1 MRFHSGCSIH
11 QDPSFV
17 PNSSLL
23 QNHGQGF
30 LVSKSGQGFS
40 VSKSA
45 VLSNGSSTRSWLLSF
60 DSKTRSKFR
69 NNAGWARDKGASL
82 GYSEIK
88 SIIISLKLF
97 LRFCLVFK
105 SVPSYPLNT
114 DFNVLKKTFENFFC
128 PLKPFLYGC
137 RLKWRIKN
145 FFWGVGRKER
155 KEKRFLQ

>member
-1 MRFHSGCSIH
+1 M
-11 QDPSFV
+11 
-17 PNSSLL
+17 
-23 QNHGQGF
+23 
-30 LVSKSGQGFS
+30 
-40 VSKSA
+40 
-45 VLSNGSSTRSWLLSF
+45 SF

-69 NNAGWARDKGASL
+69 NNAGWARAKGASL

-145 FFWGVGRKER
+145 FFWGGGEK
-155 KEKRFLQ
+155 KEKKKDFYNSANFVSDKVSFLKIKFFFSSLIEPKGIIYAECSPPLSYTPPHISFIFENLFK